1 MANRVFELQSSR
13 FMIVLQLLI
22 FIFLA
27 VLLYHVLPL
36 GIWLLCLGIMAIVW
50 FRFLQQPQVRRFE
63 HLHGQDWSFEFV
75 NSDLP
80 VQRWQIVKMIDHHCY
95 IVLYFSSSQ
104 NDHYTF
110 KESINRCTKRS
121 KLRQRFCI
129 VTCSK

>member
-104 NDHYTF
+104 NKNCIIWWDQLPVTQW
-110 KESINRCTKRS
+110 KNLKTLV
-121 KLRQRFCI
+121 KLC
-129 VTCSK
+129 

>member
-27 VLLYHVLPL
+27 ILLYQVLPL
-36 GIWLLCLGIMAIVW
+36 WIWLLCLGIMAIVW

-104 NDHYTF
+104 NKKCIIWWDQLPVTQW
-110 KESINRCTKRS
+110 KNL
-121 KLRQRFCI
+121 KLLI
-129 VTCSK
+129 KML

>member
-63 HLHGQDWSFEFV
+63 HLDGQDWSFEFV

-104 NDHYTF
+104 HKTCIIWWDQLPVTQWKNLKTLV
-110 KESINRCTKRS
+110 
-121 KLRQRFCI
+121 KLC
-129 VTCSK
+129 

>member
-36 GIWLLCLGIMAIVW
+36 WIWLLCLGIMAIVW

-63 HLHGQDWSFEFV
+63 HLHGQDWSFEFA

-104 NDHYTF
+104 NKNCIIWWDQLPVTQW
-110 KESINRCTKRS
+110 KNLKTLV
-121 KLRQRFCI
+121 KLC
-129 VTCSK
+129 

>member
-22 FIFLA
+22 FISLA

-95 IVLYFSSSQ
+95 IVLYFSPSQ
-104 NDHYTF
+104 NKNCIIWWDQLPVTQW
-110 KESINRCTKRS
+110 KNLKTLV
-121 KLRQRFCI
+121 KLC
-129 VTCSK
+129 

>member
-27 VLLYHVLPL
+27 VLLYHVLSL
-36 GIWLLCLGIMAIVW
+36 GIWLFCMGIMAIVW

-63 HLHGQDWSFEFV
+63 HLDGQDWSFEFA

-104 NDHYTF
+104 NKKCIIWWDQLPVTQW
-110 KESINRCTKRS
+110 KNL
-121 KLRQRFCI
+121 KLLI
-129 VTCSK
+129 KML

>member
-36 GIWLLCLGIMAIVW
+36 WIWLLCLGIMAIVW

-63 HLHGQDWSFEFV
+63 HLHGQDWSFEFA

-104 NDHYTF
+104 NKNCIIWWDQLPVTQW
-110 KESINRCTKRS
+110 KNL
-121 KLRQRFCI
+121 KLLI
-129 VTCSK
+129 KML

>member
-50 FRFLQQPQVRRFE
+50 FRFIQQPQVRRSE
-63 HLHGQDWSFEFV
+63 HLHGQDWAFEFA

-104 NDHYTF
+104 NKNCIIWWDQLPVTQW
-110 KESINRCTKRS
+110 KNL
-121 KLRQRFCI
+121 KLLI
-129 VTCSK
+129 KML

>member
-63 HLHGQDWSFEFV
+63 HLDGQDWSFEFA

-95 IVLYFSSSQ
+95 IILYFSSSQ
-104 NDHYTF
+104 NKNCIIWWDQLPVTQW
-110 KESINRCTKRS
+110 KNLKTLV
-121 KLRQRFCI
+121 KLC
-129 VTCSK
+129 

>member
-1 MANRVFELQSSR
+1 MSMANRVFELQSSR

-27 VLLYHVLPL
+27 ILLYHVLPL

-63 HLHGQDWSFEFV
+63 HLDGQDWSFEFA

-104 NDHYTF
+104 NKNCIIWWDQLPVTQW
-110 KESINRCTKRS
+110 KNLKTLV
-121 KLRQRFCI
+121 KLC
-129 VTCSK
+129 

>member
-27 VLLYHVLPL
+27 ILLYHLLPL
-36 GIWLLCLGIMAIVW
+36 WIWLLCLGIMAIVW

-104 NDHYTF
+104 NKNCIIWWDQLPVTQW
-110 KESINRCTKRS
+110 KNLKTLV
-121 KLRQRFCI
+121 KLC
-129 VTCSK
+129 

>member
-1 MANRVFELQSSR
+1 MSTANRVFELQSSR

-63 HLHGQDWSFEFV
+63 HLHGQDWSFEFA

-104 NDHYTF
+104 NKNCIIWWDQLPVTQW
-110 KESINRCTKRS
+110 KNL
-121 KLRQRFCI
+121 KLLI
-129 VTCSK
+129 KML

>member
-104 NDHYTF
+104 NKNCIIWWDQLPVTQW
-110 KESINRCTKRS
+110 KNL
-121 KLRQRFCI
+121 KLLI
-129 VTCSK
+129 KML

>member
-27 VLLYHVLPL
+27 VLLYHVLSL
-36 GIWLLCLGIMAIVW
+36 WIWLLCLGIMAIVW

-104 NDHYTF
+104 NKNCIIWWDQLPVTQW
-110 KESINRCTKRS
+110 KNLKTLV
-121 KLRQRFCI
+121 KLC
-129 VTCSK
+129 

>member
-1 MANRVFELQSSR
+1 MANRFFELQSSR

-63 HLHGQDWSFEFV
+63 HLDGQDWSFEFA

-104 NDHYTF
+104 NKNCIIWWDQLPVTQW
-110 KESINRCTKRS
+110 KNLKTLV
-121 KLRQRFCI
+121 KLC
-129 VTCSK
+129 

>member
-1 MANRVFELQSSR
+1 MSMANRVFELQSSR

-27 VLLYHVLPL
+27 ILLYQVLPL
-36 GIWLLCLGIMAIVW
+36 WIWLLCLGIMAIVW

-104 NDHYTF
+104 NKNCIIWWDQLPVTQW
-110 KESINRCTKRS
+110 KNLKTLV
-121 KLRQRFCI
+121 KLC
-129 VTCSK
+129 

>member
-22 FIFLA
+22 FISLA

-104 NDHYTF
+104 N
-110 KESINRCTKRS
+110 KN
-121 KLRQRFCI
+121 CI
-129 VTCSK
+129 IWWDQLPVTRW

>member
-1 MANRVFELQSSR
+1 MSTANRVFELQSSR

-36 GIWLLCLGIMAIVW
+36 GIWLLCLAIMVIVW

-80 VQRWQIVKMIDHHCY
+80 IQRWQIVKMIDHHCY

-104 NDHYTF
+104 NKNCIIWWDLLPVAQWTNL
-110 KESINRCTKRS
+110 KTLV
-121 KLRQRFCI
+121 KLC
-129 VTCSK
+129 

>member
-27 VLLYHVLPL
+27 ILLYHVLPL

-63 HLHGQDWSFEFV
+63 HLHGQDWSFEFA

-104 NDHYTF
+104 NKNCIIWWDQLPVTQW
-110 KESINRCTKRS
+110 KNLKTLV
-121 KLRQRFCI
+121 KLC
-129 VTCSK
+129 

>member
-27 VLLYHVLPL
+27 ILLYQVLPL
-36 GIWLLCLGIMAIVW
+36 WIWLLCLGIMAIVW

-63 HLHGQDWSFEFV
+63 HLDGQDWSFEFA

-104 NDHYTF
+104 NKNCIIWWDQLPVTQW
-110 KESINRCTKRS
+110 KNLKTLV
-121 KLRQRFCI
+121 KLC
-129 VTCSK
+129 

>member
-1 MANRVFELQSSR
+1 MSTANRVFELQSSR

-36 GIWLLCLGIMAIVW
+36 GIWLLCLAIMAIVW

-63 HLHGQDWSFEFV
+63 HLDGQDWSFEFA

-104 NDHYTF
+104 NKNCIIWWDQLPVTQW
-110 KESINRCTKRS
+110 KNLKTLV
-121 KLRQRFCI
+121 KLC
-129 VTCSK
+129 

>member
-36 GIWLLCLGIMAIVW
+36 WIWLLCLGIMAIVW

-63 HLHGQDWSFEFV
+63 HLDGQDWSFEFA

-104 NDHYTF
+104 NKNCIIWWDQLPVTQW
-110 KESINRCTKRS
+110 KNLKTLV
-121 KLRQRFCI
+121 KLC
-129 VTCSK
+129 

>member
-1 MANRVFELQSSR
+1 MANRFFELQSSR

-22 FIFLA
+22 FISLA
-27 VLLYHVLPL
+27 VLLYHLLPL

-63 HLHGQDWSFEFV
+63 HLDGQDWSFEFV

-104 NDHYTF
+104 NKNCIIWWDQLPVTQW
-110 KESINRCTKRS
+110 KNLKTLV
-121 KLRQRFCI
+121 KLC
-129 VTCSK
+129 

>member
-27 VLLYHVLPL
+27 ILLYQVLPL
-36 GIWLLCLGIMAIVW
+36 WIWLLCLGIMAIVW

-80 VQRWQIVKMIDHHCY
+80 IQRWQIVKMIDHHCY

-104 NDHYTF
+104 NKKCIIWWDQLPVTQW
-110 KESINRCTKRS
+110 KNL
-121 KLRQRFCI
+121 KLLI
-129 VTCSK
+129 KML

>member
-27 VLLYHVLPL
+27 ILLYHVLPL

-63 HLHGQDWSFEFV
+63 HLDGQDWSFEFV

-104 NDHYTF
+104 NKNCIIWWDQLPVTQW
-110 KESINRCTKRS
+110 KNLKTLV
-121 KLRQRFCI
+121 KLC
-129 VTCSK
+129 

>member
-1 MANRVFELQSSR
+1 MSTANRVFELQSSR

-27 VLLYHVLPL
+27 ILLYHVLPL

-63 HLHGQDWSFEFV
+63 HLDGQDWSFEFA

-104 NDHYTF
+104 NKNCIIWWDQLPVTQW
-110 KESINRCTKRS
+110 KNLKTLV
-121 KLRQRFCI
+121 KLC
-129 VTCSK
+129 

>member
-1 MANRVFELQSSR
+1 MSTANRVFELQSSR

-22 FIFLA
+22 FISLA

-36 GIWLLCLGIMAIVW
+36 GIWFLCLGIMAIVW

-63 HLHGQDWSFEFV
+63 HLDGQDWSFEFA

-104 NDHYTF
+104 N
-110 KESINRCTKRS
+110 KN
-121 KLRQRFCI
+121 CI
-129 VTCSK
+129 IWWDQLPVTQWKNLILLIKML

>member
-27 VLLYHVLPL
+27 VLLYHVLFL

-63 HLHGQDWSFEFV
+63 HLDGQDWSFEFA

-104 NDHYTF
+104 NKNCIIWWDQLPVTQW
-110 KESINRCTKRS
+110 KNLKTLV
-121 KLRQRFCI
+121 KLC
-129 VTCSK
+129 

>member
-1 MANRVFELQSSR
+1 MSMANRVFELQSSR

-104 NDHYTF
+104 NKNCIIWWDQLPVTQW
-110 KESINRCTKRS
+110 KNLKTLV
-121 KLRQRFCI
+121 KLC
-129 VTCSK
+129 

>member
-1 MANRVFELQSSR
+1 MSMANRVFELQSSR

-104 NDHYTF
+104 NKNCIIWWDQLPVTQW
-110 KESINRCTKRS
+110 KNL
-121 KLRQRFCI
+121 KLLI
-129 VTCSK
+129 KML

>member
-63 HLHGQDWSFEFV
+63 HLHGQDWSFEFA

-104 NDHYTF
+104 NKNCIIWWDQLPVTQW
-110 KESINRCTKRS
+110 KNLKTLV
-121 KLRQRFCI
+121 KLC
-129 VTCSK
+129 

>member
-1 MANRVFELQSSR
+1 MFMANRVFELQSSR

-22 FIFLA
+22 FTFLA

-36 GIWLLCLGIMAIVW
+36 GIWLLCLAIMAIVW

-63 HLHGQDWSFEFV
+63 HLDGQDWSFEFV

-104 NDHYTF
+104 NKNCIIWWDQLPVTQW
-110 KESINRCTKRS
+110 KNLKTLV
-121 KLRQRFCI
+121 KLC
-129 VTCSK
+129 

>member
-1 MANRVFELQSSR
+1 MANRVFELQFSR

-63 HLHGQDWSFEFV
+63 HLDGQDWSFEFA

-104 NDHYTF
+104 NKNCIIWWDQLPVTQW
-110 KESINRCTKRS
+110 KNLKTLV
-121 KLRQRFCI
+121 KLC
-129 VTCSK
+129 

>member
-22 FIFLA
+22 FIFLSI
-27 VLLYHVLPL
+27 LLYQLLPL
-36 GIWLLCLGIMAIVW
+36 WIWLLCLGIMAIVW

-63 HLHGQDWSFEFV
+63 HLHGQDWSFEFA

-104 NDHYTF
+104 NKKCIIWWDQLPVTQW
-110 KESINRCTKRS
+110 KNL
-121 KLRQRFCI
+121 KLLI
-129 VTCSK
+129 KML

>member
-1 MANRVFELQSSR
+1 MSTANRVFELQSSR

-36 GIWLLCLGIMAIVW
+36 GIWLLCLAIMVIVW

-80 VQRWQIVKMIDHHCY
+80 IQRWQIVKMIDHHCY

-104 NDHYTF
+104 NKKCIIWWDQLPVTQW
-110 KESINRCTKRS
+110 KNL
-121 KLRQRFCI
+121 KLLI
-129 VTCSK
+129 KML

>member
-1 MANRVFELQSSR
+1 MSKANRVFELQSSR

-22 FIFLA
+22 FISLA

-104 NDHYTF
+104 NKNCIIWWDQLPVTQW
-110 KESINRCTKRS
+110 KNL
-121 KLRQRFCI
+121 KLLI
-129 VTCSK
+129 KML

>member
-27 VLLYHVLPL
+27 ILLYHVLPL
-36 GIWLLCLGIMAIVW
+36 WIWLLCLGIMAIVW

-63 HLHGQDWSFEFV
+63 HLDGQDWSFEFV

-104 NDHYTF
+104 NKNCIIWWDQLPVTQW
-110 KESINRCTKRS
+110 KNLKTLV
-121 KLRQRFCI
+121 KLC
-129 VTCSK
+129 

>member
-27 VLLYHVLPL
+27 ILLYHVLPL
-36 GIWLLCLGIMAIVW
+36 WIWLLCLGIMAIVW

-63 HLHGQDWSFEFV
+63 HLDGQDWSFEFA

-104 NDHYTF
+104 NKNCIIWWDQLPVTQW
-110 KESINRCTKRS
+110 KNLKTLV
-121 KLRQRFCI
+121 KLC
-129 VTCSK
+129 

>member
-27 VLLYHVLPL
+27 ILLYQVLPL
-36 GIWLLCLGIMAIVW
+36 WIWLLCLGIMAIVW

-63 HLHGQDWSFEFV
+63 HLDGQDWSFEFA

-104 NDHYTF
+104 NKNCIIWWDQLPVTQW
-110 KESINRCTKRS
+110 KNL
-121 KLRQRFCI
+121 KLLI
-129 VTCSK
+129 KML

>member
-1 MANRVFELQSSR
+1 MSTANRVFELQSSR

-22 FIFLA
+22 FTFLA

-36 GIWLLCLGIMAIVW
+36 WIWLLCLGIMAIVW

-63 HLHGQDWSFEFV
+63 HLDGQDWSFEFA

-104 NDHYTF
+104 NKNCIIWWDQLPVTQW
-110 KESINRCTKRS
+110 KNLKTLV
-121 KLRQRFCI
+121 KLC
-129 VTCSK
+129 